1 MLRTS
6 ISGDSCSIHCDQP
19 SHWQQTSTFF
29 QFRIFAFPKLHQIH
43 LTFGLKETAP
53 ISFCLLKLGFLLFRF
68 LLELVFSLFY
78 NPVPYPIPS
87 VWPSIFLCSSSRH
100 FRSDFLHSVQLAE
113 ISVPAALPNKTL
125 SSFGLVLFHVYRT
138 CGVYGKTCT
147 ANEGTGG

>member
-6 ISGDSCSIHCDQP
+6 VSCDSCSIHCDQP

-29 QFRIFAFPKLHQIH
+29 QFRIFAFSKLHQIH

-68 LLELVFSLFY
+68 LLELVFSIFY

-87 VWPSIFLCSSSRH
+87 VWSSIFLCSSSSH
-100 FRSDFLHSVQLAE
+100 FRSDFLHCVLLAGISVQ
-113 ISVPAALPNKTL
+113 AALPNKPL
-125 SSFGLVLFHVYRT
+125 PSFGIVLFHL
-138 CGVYGKTCT
+138 
-147 ANEGTGG
+147 